1 MIFAVDMGNSNIV
14 LGCLE
19 GKELI
24 FEERLAT
31 NLGKTSLEYAI
42 MFKNLFELYEKTPTD
57 VEGCIISSVVPQLTD
72 TIAEAVNK
80 VCGKSPLIV
89 GPGVKSGINIVI
101 DNPAQLGADLIAG
114 AVAALYE
121 YKPPFIIIDMG
132 TATTFS
138 YVNEKKQFMGGAI
151 MPGVVTALNSLVSG
165 TSQLIRI
172 SLEAPKKVIGSN
184 TIDSMKSGTIYGNAA
199 MIDGMIERIE
209 EEMGRELL
217 TIATGGLAKLVVPY
231 CKKKIVVDDSL
242 LIKGLGIIYEKNRS
256 KN

>member
-14 LGCLE
+14 LGCLD

-42 MFKNLFELYEKTPTD
+42 MFKNLFELYGKTPTD
-57 VEGCIISSVVPQLTD
+57 VD

-80 VCGKSPLIV
+80 VCGKFPLIV

-114 AVAALYE
+114 AVAAIYE

-209 EEMGRELL
+209 EEMERELL

-242 LIKGLGIIYEKNRS
+242 LIKGLGLIYEKNRG

>member
-14 LGCLE
+14 LGCLD
-19 GKELI
+19 GKKLI

-31 NLGKTSLEYAI
+31 NMGKTSLEYAI
-42 MFKNLFELYEKTPTD
+42 MFKNLFELYGKVPTE

-72 TIAEAVNK
+72 TIADAVKK
-80 VCGKSPLIV
+80 VCGKPPMIV
-89 GPGVKSGINIVI
+89 GPGVKSGVNIVI

-114 AVAALYE
+114 AVAALDE
-121 YKPPFIIIDMG
+121 FEPPFIIIDMG

-138 YVNEKKQFMGGAI
+138 YVNEKRQFMGGAI
-151 MPGVVTALNSLVSG
+151 MPGMVTALNSLVSG

-172 SLEAPKKVIGSN
+172 SLDAPKKVIGSN
-184 TIDSMKSGTIYGNAA
+184 TIDSMKSGTVYGSAA
-199 MIDGMIERIE
+199 MLDGMITRIE
-209 EEMGRELL
+209 EEMGKELL

-242 LIKGLGIIYEKNRS
+242 LIKGLGIIYEKNR
-256 KN
+256 K

>member
-1 MIFAVDMGNSNIV
+1 
-14 LGCLE
+14 
-19 GKELI
+19 
-24 FEERLAT
+24 
-31 NLGKTSLEYAI
+31 
-42 MFKNLFELYEKTPTD
+42 
-57 VEGCIISSVVPQLTD
+57 
-72 TIAEAVNK
+72 
-80 VCGKSPLIV
+80 
-89 GPGVKSGINIVI
+89 
-101 DNPAQLGADLIAG
+101 
-114 AVAALYE
+114 
-121 YKPPFIIIDMG
+121 
-132 TATTFS
+132 
-138 YVNEKKQFMGGAI
+138 

-231 CKKKIVVDDSL
+231 CKKQIVVDDSL
-242 LIKGLGIIYEKNRS
+242 LIKGLGLIYEKNRG

>member
-14 LGCLE
+14 LGCLD
-19 GKELI
+19 GKKLI

-31 NLGKTSLEYAI
+31 NMGKTSLEYAI
-42 MFKNLFELYEKTPTD
+42 MFKNLFELYGKVPTE

-72 TIAEAVNK
+72 TIADAVKK
-80 VCGKSPLIV
+80 VCGKPPMIV
-89 GPGVKSGINIVI
+89 GPGVRSGVNIVI

-114 AVAALYE
+114 AVAALDE
-121 YKPPFIIIDMG
+121 FEPPFIIIDMG

-138 YVNEKKQFMGGAI
+138 YVNEKRQFMGGAI
-151 MPGVVTALNSLVSG
+151 MPGMVTALNSLVSG

-172 SLEAPKKVIGSN
+172 SLDAPKKVIGSN
-184 TIDSMKSGTIYGNAA
+184 TIDSMKSGTVYGSAA
-199 MIDGMIERIE
+199 MLDGMITRIE
-209 EEMGRELL
+209 EEMGKELL

-242 LIKGLGIIYEKNRS
+242 LIKGLGIIYEKNR
-256 KN
+256 K